1 MDFEQLFDSFPLAP
15 FAPEGGLGG
24 GAYLQP
30 QKGQDENVV
39 RDEQER
45 MNGTTKMTTTMNS
58 VMTLENANEI
68 AAAAFELAEMRND
81 GEGQGL
87 FGMTSVDVRNDDD
100 NKMNQDQMVLGGEGK
115 MEGESSRGRRID
127 GNVPGHVD

>member
-15 FAPEGGLGG
+15 FAPEGGLRG

-45 MNGTTKMTTTMNS
+45 KDGTTKMTTMNS

-87 FGMTSVDVRNDDD
+87 FGMTSVDARNDDD
-100 NKMNQDQMVLGGEGK
+100 DDKMNKDQMILGGEGK
-115 MEGESSRGRRID
+115 MEGGSSRDRLID
-127 GNVPGHVD
+127 ENVPGHVD

>member
-68 AAAAFELAEMRND
+68 AAAAFELAEMSND

>member
-68 AAAAFELAEMRND
+68 AAAAFELAEMSND

-115 MEGESSRGRRID
+115 VEGESSRGRLID
-127 GNVPGHVD
+127 SIVPGHVD

>member
-30 QKGQDENVV
+30 QKGQDEVVV

-45 MNGTTKMTTTMNS
+45 KDGTTKMTTMNS

-81 GEGQGL
+81 GQGEGL

-100 NKMNQDQMVLGGEGK
+100 NKMNEDQRMILGGEGK

-127 GNVPGHVD
+127 LNVLGNVD

>member
-100 NKMNQDQMVLGGEGK
+100 NKMNKDQMVLGGEGK

>member
-15 FAPEGGLGG
+15 FAPEGGLRG

-39 RDEQER
+39 RVEQER
-45 MNGTTKMTTTMNS
+45 KDGTTKMTTMNS

-87 FGMTSVDVRNDDD
+87 FGMNNVDVRNDDD
-100 NKMNQDQMVLGGEGK
+100 NKMNKDQMILGGEGK
-115 MEGESSRGRRID
+115 MEGESNRGRPID
-127 GNVPGHVD
+127 SNVPGHID

>member
-68 AAAAFELAEMRND
+68 AAAAFELAEMSND
-81 GEGQGL
+81 GQGQGL